1 MSGNRHRP
9 AKDRLLLPRRSLAA
23 LGAAVLAGAKPGRAQ
38 GAGLRIGALT
48 DPSVDPHFLY
58 LSNNMAYSQHLF
70 GALCLKDERSR
81 PYPGLAESWM
91 PVSDTE
97 WEFTLRRG
105 VKFHDGSDFTAADV
119 AFSIE
124 RVTSLP
130 NNPAPYTPN
139 MRGINSTRIIDDH
152 RIRVTTANPVPTLPF
167 NLSNIYIV
175 SHQAAKGATPAD
187 FRSGKAAIGTGPY
200 RFVSYA
206 SGQTM
211 EIARFDGYWGPKP
224 AYERALFRFIPN
236 DAARAAALLAGE
248 VELIDFV
255 PPELLARLGA
265 DPAIR
270 AMSAP
275 SDRVIFLVPDMF
287 RDQTPFVRSR
297 DGQALPANPLKD
309 LRVRQAL
316 SLAINR
322 EALVRQVMDGL
333 AAPIGQIV
341 PPGYVG
347 YSEDLKPDPYDP
359 ARARSLLAEAGYP
372 NGFQLTI
379 HGPNDRY
386 TNDARTLQ
394 AAGAMLSRIGVET
407 RVEAMPRTVYF
418 PRASPPASSYSLG
431 LLGWGSSGDGES
443 GYGLSTL
450 LSTFQTDMRMGAN
463 NYGRYS
469 SPAVDA
475 AVQAALRE
483 FDLERRRG
491 LLQKAMR
498 TAMED
503 YALIPL
509 YLQYTTAAI
518 RRTIDYTI
526 RDDEK
531 TLAMSARPA

>member
-1 MSGNRHRP
+1 MLS
-9 AKDRLLLPRRSLAA
+9 RRTLGIAGMAALAA
-23 LGAAVLAGAKPGRAQ
+23 PSPAWAQ
-38 GAGLRIGALT
+38 GTRLRIGALT
-48 DPSVDPHFLY
+48 DPSVDPHYLY

-70 GALCLKDERSR
+70 GALCLKDEHSR
-81 PYPGLAESWM
+81 PRPGLALSWT

-105 VKFHDGSDFTAADV
+105 VKFHDGSDFTATDV
-119 AFSIE
+119 AFSID

-139 MRGINSTRIIDDH
+139 LRGINGTRIVDDH
-152 RIRVTTANPVPTLPF
+152 RIRMTTANPVPTLPF

-175 SHQAAKGATPAD
+175 SHQAAKGAAPAD

-200 RFVSYA
+200 RFVSYQ

-211 EIARFDGYWGPKP
+211 EIARFDGYWEAQP

-236 DAARAAALLAGE
+236 DAARAAALLAAE
-248 VELIDFV
+248 VDLIDFV
-255 PPELLARLGA
+255 PPELLASLA
-265 DPAIR
+265 ANPAIR

-275 SDRVIFLVPDMF
+275 SDRVIYLAPDTF
-287 RDQTPFVRSR
+287 RDQTPFIRGR
-297 DGQALPANPLKD
+297 DGQPLPANPLKD
-309 LRVRQAL
+309 LRVRRAL

-322 EALVRQVMDGL
+322 EALVSQVMNGL

-347 YSEDLKPDPYDP
+347 FSEDLKPDPYDP
-359 ARARSLLAEAGYP
+359 ARARDLLAAAGYP

-394 AAGAMLSRIGVET
+394 TVGSMLSRVGVET
-407 RVEAMPRTVYF
+407 RVETMPRTVYF
-418 PRASPPASSYSLG
+418 PKASPPASSYSLG
-431 LLGWGSSGDGES
+431 LVGWGSSGDGEC

-450 LSTFQTDMRMGAN
+450 LYTFQADMRMGAT

-469 SPAVDA
+469 NPAVDA
-475 AVQAALRE
+475 AVQAALRQ
-483 FDLERRRG
+483 FDLEPRRA

-498 TAMED
+498 AAMED
-503 YALIPL
+503 LALIPL
-509 YLQYTTAAI
+509 YLQYTTAAA

-531 TLAMSARPA
+531 TLAMSARPV

>member
-1 MSGNRHRP
+1 MLS
-9 AKDRLLLPRRSLAA
+9 RRTLGTIGVAA
-23 LGAAVLAGAKPGRAQ
+23 LAGTTRARGQ
-38 GAGLRIGALT
+38 DLRLRIGALT

-70 GALCLKDERSR
+70 GALCLKTETSR
-81 PYPGLAESWM
+81 PYPGLAESWV
-91 PVSDTE
+91 PVGDTE
-97 WEFTLRRG
+97 WEFVLRRG

-139 MRGINSTRIIDDH
+139 LRGINGVRIVDDH
-152 RIRVTTANPVPTLPF
+152 RIRLTTANPVPTLPF

-175 SHQAAKGATPAD
+175 SHQAAKGAAPAD

-200 RFVSYA
+200 RFVSYQ

-224 AYERALFRFIPN
+224 AYDRALFRFIPN

-255 PPELLARLGA
+255 PPELLANLA
-265 DPAIR
+265 ANPAIR
-270 AMSAP
+270 ALSAP
-275 SDRVIFLVPDMF
+275 SDRVIYLAPDMF
-287 RDQTPFVRSR
+287 RDQSPFVRGR
-297 DGQALPANPLKD
+297 DGQALPSNPLKD
-309 LRVRQAL
+309 PRVRQAI

-322 EALVRQVMDGL
+322 EALVAQVMNGL

-347 YSEDLKPDPYDP
+347 YSEDLWPDPYEP
-359 ARARSLLAEAGYP
+359 GRARDLLAEAGYP

-394 AAGAMLSRIGVET
+394 AVGAMLSRVGIET
-407 RVEAMPRTVYF
+407 RVETMPRTVYF
-418 PRASPPASSYSLG
+418 PKASPPTSSFSLG
-431 LLGWGSSGDGES
+431 LVGWGSSGDGEC

-450 LSTFQTDMRMGAN
+450 LFTFQTDMRMGAT

-469 SPAVDA
+469 NPVFDT
-475 AVQAALRE
+475 AVQAALRQFE
-483 FDLERRRG
+483 LEPRRA
-491 LLQKAMR
+491 LLQTAMR
-498 TAMED
+498 VAMED
-503 YALIPL
+503 RALIPL

-518 RRTIDYTI
+518 RRTIEYTI